1 MKRVT
6 MISVLLFIIMVIA
19 EKGSAV
25 PVNKMSKEL
34 PELKVDYHKNRVLH
48 ILAYVREYSNMTT
61 YGDSVFLFR
70 EKWVDYMV
78 PNKGVKRYNGWVI
91 PRVISNKS
99 YYRFSNGRG
108 LDSVSDRY
116 HQLFS
121 WADWIGITNGIP
133 LPSRLTHHSN
143 STDTLRGKYSAAEIW
158 QRNGD
163 EVTVNVNVLADSV
176 ANRWV
181 PDLTLFFQNIV
192 EFEEINLQYVFT
204 DVISD
209 NLYAYDLDRMKFQI
223 NSLGRGRNMFRFNR
237 RDELFFVSTTT
248 EIYIADKEY
257 ITVKAAKKW
266 EKELGN
272 EIDIADLD
280 YPEGVPSLATDIS
293 ELVARVDNLD
303 YTGIRLN
310 TEIDQRLV
318 GRDLSPL
325 KPKQRQLKQL
335 KSLFTHKKKDPF
347 SIW

>member
-257 ITVKAAKKW
+257 ITVKEAKRW

-272 EIDIADLD
+272 ELD
-280 YPEGVPSLATDIS
+280 SEYLECPPGVPPLTADIID
-293 ELVARVDNLD
+293 LMARVDNLD
-303 YTGIRLN
+303 YTGIRLD
-310 TEIDQRLV
+310 TEIDGRLA
-318 GRDLSPL
+318 GRDLSSL
-325 KPKQRQLKQL
+325 TPKQRRLKHL
-335 KSLFTHKKKDPF
+335 KSIFTHRKKDPF